1 MPVHFDEIKTTQA
14 AVRFIAHE
22 KGQMFHMKL
31 MKLLY
36 MLDRRSLIE
45 YGRPVTFDTY
55 YSMNKGPI
63 LSFTLDKIGD
73 PPIPG
78 EESYWHNF
86 ISEQKNYTV
95 KLLDNSPEE
104 NHLSIAEEKLID
116 SIYEDFG
123 HMDRFDLVRY
133 THDNFSEWKD
143 PNGSSIPIHIKDILI
158 AGGYSE
164 EDADDVVDALEAEMR
179 TKEMFR

>member
-1 MPVHFDEIKTTQA
+1 MPIHFDEIKTTQA
-14 AVRFIAHE
+14 ALQFIALE
-22 KGQMFHMKL
+22 DGRMNY
-31 MKLLY
+31 MKLLKLLY
-36 MLDRRSLIE
+36 LLDRKSLIE
-45 YGRPVTFDTY
+45 YGRPVTFDSY
-55 YSMNKGPI
+55 ISMSKGPV
-63 LSFTLDKIGD
+63 LSFTYDIICD
-73 PPIPG
+73 PPISG
-78 EESYWHNF
+78 EESYWHKF
-86 ISEQKNYTV
+86 ISEQKDYTV

-143 PNGSSIPIHIKDILI
+143 PNGSSIPIHIKDILM